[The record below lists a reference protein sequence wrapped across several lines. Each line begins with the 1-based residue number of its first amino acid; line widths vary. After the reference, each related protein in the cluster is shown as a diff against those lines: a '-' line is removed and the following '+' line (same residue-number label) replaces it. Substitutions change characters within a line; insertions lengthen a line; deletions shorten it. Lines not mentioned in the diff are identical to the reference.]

1 MSSVITILTPT
12 LNNYQLGMPN
22 GTILGANT
30 GVELAGITG
39 LLDMPGIRQQD
50 SPRGQQD
57 GYVAGMNYVGERV
70 VTVTYQITRLPSGT
84 VPETYRALAAAAHK
98 NVKDPSTVVLSGGE
112 YLRQY
117 AGIGPVKPVNAVQIQ
132 LPSRTDPLMFFGRV
146 TKYSTPLD
154 LNYGYGQI
162 NPTSEWTCPDGLLYD
177 PAVSSATCGLPNPT
191 SGLTFPASAPFV
203 FGASTGGSI
212 SLNNTGTYEAA
223 PYFVI
228 TGPCTYPTIYNTAT
242 GEQVT
247 LNLTLGASDVVTID
261 TQSGVVTL
269 NVTGNRNTAVAT
281 GSVMFKLPAGVSSV
295 GFGTLDSAPV
305 AGTLTGYLL
314 PTYDTV

>member
-1 MSSVITILTPT
+1 MT
-12 LNNYQLGMPN
+12 LSIYQLQMPN
-22 GTILGANT
+22 GTVLGAGT

-39 LLDMPGIRQQD
+39 LLDMPSIRQQD
-50 SPRGQQD
+50 TARGQQD
-57 GYVAGMNYVGERV
+57 GFVAGMNYVGERI

-98 NVKDPSTVVLSGGE
+98 NVKDPSSVAMSSGE
-112 YLRQY
+112 YLRQI
-117 AGIGPVKPVNAVQIQ
+117 AGVGASKPVNAVQVQ
-132 LPSRTDPLMFFGRV
+132 LPSRGNPLMFFGRV

-154 LNYGYGQI
+154 LNYGYGQMNVI
-162 NPTSEWTCPDGLLYD
+162 SEWTCPDGLLYD
-177 PAVSSATCGLPNPT
+177 GAVSTDSCGLPNPT

-212 SLNNTGTYEAA
+212 SLDNTGTYETS
-223 PYFVI
+223 PFFVI
-228 TGPCTYPTIYNTAT
+228 IGPCTYPTISNTAT
-242 GEQVT
+242 GEQIT
-247 LNLTLGASDVVTID
+247 LDLTLGASDVVSID
-261 TQSGVVTL
+261 TQSGDVML
-269 NVTGNRNTAVAT
+269 NETGNRNAAVAT